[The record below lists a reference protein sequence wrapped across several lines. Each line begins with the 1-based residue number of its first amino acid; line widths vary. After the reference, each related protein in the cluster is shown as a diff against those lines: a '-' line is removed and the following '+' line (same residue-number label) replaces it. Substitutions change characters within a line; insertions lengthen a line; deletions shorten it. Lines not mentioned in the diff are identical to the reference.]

1 MTRFLAILKKEFIQM
16 RRDKLTLAIMTVM
29 PFIQLLI
36 IGFAINTDVKH
47 LSAVVYDQSLS
58 QESREFL
65 DSLTATEYYDINY
78 IAKSYQEVNDRIQ
91 KGDAKVGVIIPADYS
106 PRLKHNRG
114 VQIQVIVDASDST
127 SASSAISTA
136 QMVGQQKSQEIIVKK
151 LAESGLSGVSAS
163 PIDVRIR
170 PWYNPDF
177 VTAFFM
183 VPGISGTILTLTMI
197 LLTSLAIVK
206 EREKGTLEQLIV
218 TPLTSTELMVG
229 KILPYVLVG
238 YVQVTILIVTG
249 ILIFDIPI
257 QGSIP
262 LLYLLT
268 GLFITASLGLG
279 LLISNMAKN
288 QMQGMLMSFFI
299 LLPSIMLSGFVF
311 PREAMPDIF
320 FYLGYLL
327 PLTFYLEIIRGI
339 LLKGLTIS
347 YLWTQIGALFA
358 FTAVVLTIS
367 VIKFKKRLE

>member
-1 MTRFLAILKKEFIQM
+1 
-16 RRDKLTLAIMTVM
+16 
-29 PFIQLLI
+29 
-36 IGFAINTDVKH
+36 
-47 LSAVVYDQSLS
+47 VVYDQSLS

-91 KGDAKVGVIIPADYS
+91 KGDAKVGVIIPVDYA

-151 LAESGLSGVSAS
+151 LAESGLSGVSTS

-197 LLTSLAIVK
+197 LLTSLAIVR

-238 YVQVTILIVTG
+238 YVQMTILIVTG
-249 ILIFDIPI
+249 ILIFDIPV

-279 LLISNMAKN
+279 LLISNIAKN

-311 PREAMPDIF
+311 PRESMPDIF
-320 FYLGYLL
+320 FYLGYVM

-339 LLKGLTIS
+339 LLKGLTVS
-347 YLWTQIGALFA
+347 YLWTQIGALVL
-358 FTAVVLTIS
+358 FTAIVLTIS
-367 VIKFKKRLE
+367 VVKFKKRLE